1 MLAICNA
8 GFELTDE
15 QRHRRSEMNGWYL
28 QVYGPESVRLNEAIR
43 EGREVHRRL
52 SRLDWKLVSKIWHLK
67 QKEKLEVMNCFQLWL
82 VLSSTLLTYLYLCN

>member
-8 GFELTDE
+8 GFELTEE

-28 QVYGPESVRLNEAIR
+28 QVYCPESVRLNEAIR

-52 SRLDWKLVSKIWHLK
+52 SSLDWKLVSKIWHLK
-67 QKEKLEVMNCFQLWL
+67 RQVMNCFQLWL
-82 VLSSTLLTYLYLCN
+82 VLSNTLLTYLYYLCN